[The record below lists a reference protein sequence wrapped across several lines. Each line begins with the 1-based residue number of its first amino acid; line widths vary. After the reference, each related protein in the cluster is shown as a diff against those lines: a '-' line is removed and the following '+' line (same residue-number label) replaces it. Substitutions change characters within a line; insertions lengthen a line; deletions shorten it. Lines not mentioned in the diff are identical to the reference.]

1 MKSLFID
8 TTNNKIVLAYLVDD
22 VLKDSIIVEA
32 KNKIS
37 DVIDI
42 TLKQFLD
49 KQNVRLNELTTFYVT
64 KGPGTF
70 TGVRIG
76 LSIVKTIWTINK
88 DIKVYSINTMQLMA
102 GIKQTAVAI
111 DARGNKH
118 FFANLSN
125 GEFVDEIALL
135 QDDKLPTTNIVKNTD
150 SINYVKNFEEVKK
163 NFILEKDITNFN
175 PIYIKKAI

>member
-8 TTNNKIVLAYLVDD
+8 TTNNKIVFIYLHDNK
-22 VLKDSIIVEA
+22 LIDSIVVDA

-37 DVIDI
+37 EIFDDE
-42 TLKQFLD
+42 LKMFLA
-49 KQNVRLNELTTFYVT
+49 KQKTELNEISEFYVT

-102 GIKQTAVAI
+102 GKSKVSVAI
-111 DARGNKH
+111 DARGGKH
-118 FFANLSN
+118 FFASNTNGIIANNL
-125 GEFVDEIALL
+125 EIVLNE
-135 QDDKLPTTNIVKNTD
+135 KLPKENIITNLDNID
-150 SINYVKNFEEVKK
+150 YVKNFSEVRDK
-163 NFILEKDITNFN
+163 FILETDINNFN
-175 PIYIKKAI
+175 PIYIKNAI